1 MAKGQC
7 RVMVRSSKIKIEGV
21 KTLKK
26 FVKASGIFAA
36 AGFPL
41 DLASKI
47 KTDARLA
54 RHFQGFSE
62 VEIDTF
68 DSFLTN
74 GTYVATTY
82 LAGWHSIIILSS
94 TVVNQSTNFN
104 WKG

>member
-1 MAKGQC
+1 MSRHG
-7 RVMVRSSKIKIEGV
+7 KIKVEGV

-47 KTDARLA
+47 KTDARFA

-62 VEIDTF
+62 VEIDAF
-68 DSFLTN
+68 DSLTKKDKN
-74 GTYVATTY
+74 DKEGGALAELEKYVRCKF
-82 LAGWHSIIILSS
+82 
-94 TVVNQSTNFN
+94 V
-104 WKG
+104 